1 MAEASRSPLF
11 TVADAWSGGFYEA
24 SFIYPPES
32 DLGAALA
39 ALWSFPA
46 LAGPVS
52 SRSPEPWDQ
61 HPVEPAARYRELCGV
76 VSLPGGGRSACA
88 TYAFSFERT
97 AEMEFSIPLGS
108 LALAWPEVESFPFG
122 ATSGEVEA
130 WEPRLESLLV
140 ALAEHVHKQA
150 PFRRALTGFEGIGR
164 ALTRAWKIPARFLR
178 AAARESSTS
187 RKTAWSGIRRRC
199 VADSRSTTSIN
210 LVDPST
216 RP

>member
-11 TVADAWSGGFYEA
+11 TVADAWSGGFYQA

-46 LAGPVS
+46 LEGPVS

-61 HPVEPAARYRELCGV
+61 HPIEPAAQRRELCGV

-88 TYAFSFERT
+88 THAFSFERT

-108 LALAWPEVESFPFG
+108 LSLAWPEIESFPFG

-140 ALAEHVHKQA
+140 ALAEHLHKQA
-150 PFRRALTGFEGIGR
+150 PFRRALTGFEGIGWDDL
-164 ALTRAWKIPARFLR
+164 ADPGPIPQSRGAGIIDVQ
-178 AAARESSTS
+178 ES
-187 RKTAWSGIRRRC
+187 G
-199 VADSRSTTSIN
+199 
-210 LVDPST
+210 LVWYPPTMRDGFT
-216 RP
+216 FNDGH